1 MNGPTSA
8 FATTYVVLSLLSLAI
23 LLAAG
28 PAGAQQADARAGGGT
43 AVERISGR
51 ESVIHALSTV
61 PSPDGGQ
68 VTVTNRYVQLEDGLN
83 HWDSRLGAWAESR
96 AELVLKDDGA
106 EGHTTQQKVRFSPV
120 VNDPDGTLTLW
131 TDDKTRLRATVLG
144 LTYFDAASGRQVV
157 LAGVKDAG
165 GEFLPPNQVIYRDA
179 FEGLHADVVY
189 TYRKSGV
196 EQDVVLREA
205 PADPEDFGLLAEAT
219 QLEVMTEVFESPE
232 PAARARVIASAKD
245 PAVRAAMA
253 EPDLVD
259 HDLDFGTFQMG
270 QGKAFGDG
278 AARRQLDDPD
288 VAKRWHK
295 APDGRTALIEAV
307 QYWEVLPLLEKLPV
321 PQGVERRQ
329 RAALD
334 RAQRERL
341 VAAAL
346 PKVQRGPGREILLAR
361 VAGQAAGVAMKR
373 AAAGAPRP
381 GLVIDFET
389 ISANK
394 TDFTFKGDTTYW
406 ITNSFTLAGT
416 TRLEGGAVIKYDPY
430 IVNTNQPRLY
440 VTGPFICQT
449 SPYRPAIFTA
459 RDDNTVGQ
467 TVSGSTGSPS
477 GDYALHGLWF
487 QTDSSPVLLEH
498 VRFRYA
504 HHAVLFNN
512 RAGTVR
518 HAQFVQCRH
527 PLYGHTAGTLTVHN
541 VLLAEMRETG
551 SAFKLWSGTA
561 LTAEHVTIAGSAYL
575 LGTVDA
581 TVSMTLRNSLL
592 AGVTNIQAYVGRN
605 DANYG
610 NAEVATTNGV
620 FQGTGGGGYYLAAGS
635 AHRNAGVT
643 GIDGKLARE
652 LGRLTTHPP
661 VVLTNAV
668 TANTALAP
676 VVPRDAD
683 LPDRGYHYQPLDYIL
698 KQVPATATVRLLDG
712 VAVAVAGGYGL
723 DLQNGG
729 KLVSEGRAEA
739 MNRLVRWHSVQEQA
753 AAEGNGGS
761 FARIT
766 GAYAARP
773 EVSLHFTDVA
783 APANSGNN
791 LLDTGS
797 LQPFAAIRLEDC
809 QLANVGLTSLWPVD
823 SSSETILLRN
833 NLIER
838 GYFGL
843 KKSYYSQNT
852 PLSVSLYNNL
862 FRGGTLDL
870 LYDSG
875 TSNPTWYVRDNLFDG
890 CAATLGG
897 TAVGYVTRSH
907 NGFTIGTGTGLG
919 GASNKTGLT
928 PDYQA
933 GPLGRFYY
941 PSSGTGLASLV
952 DQGSRTADLAGLY
965 HATVLASQLRETN
978 STVDI
983 GYHYPAVGPVAA
995 GLVGYW
1001 SLNDGAGTQAT
1012 DSAKIGTPN
1021 HGTLVGGPA
1030 WTAGASAGAL
1040 NFDGTDD
1047 KVTVP
1052 DAAALR
1058 LTTGMTIAFWYRKSA
1073 EAGNWT
1079 RLVGKGEGNSRN
1091 YGVWEH
1097 PGSADGRI
1105 LFQYFKAG
1113 PLNQSVPST
1122 THLALNRW
1130 YHVACTWDGTTG
1142 RIYLDGVENGAGAM
1156 SGAPL
1161 ASADP
1166 LVFGSYGGT
1175 PNMPGALDE
1184 VAIYNRALSAAEV
1197 AALMSAT
1204 APVDTDGDGLADY
1217 VEDSNGD
1224 GAQNALDGT
1233 GDRDGDGIIDRQDAR
1248 PFDPALGAILP
1259 VIETPPGGATLP

>member
-1 MNGPTSA
+1 VLPARGAPRSGDALLVLVLALVASAPASLEGAPTA
-8 FATTYVVLSLLSLAI
+8 PEEPVQVEVRRLGDREQEVLRMTRHRE
-23 LLAAG
+23 
-28 PAGAQQADARAGGGT
+28 P
-43 AVERISGR
+43 SGDW
-51 ESVIHALSTV
+51 VA
-61 PSPDGGQ
+61 
-68 VTVTNRYVQLEDGLN
+68 VTNRYVQLEDGLN
-83 HWDSRLGAWAESR
+83 HWDERRQAWVESK
-96 AELVLKDDGA
+96 AELTLTDEGA
-106 EGHTTQQKVRFSPV
+106 VGLTTGQKIRLSPV

-131 TDDKTRLRATVLG
+131 TDEKTRFRSSVLG
-144 LTYFDAASGRQVV
+144 LTYFDAAAGRQVL
-157 LAGVKDAG
+157 LATVKDAA

-196 EQDVVLREA
+196 EQDVVLRET
-205 PADPEDFGLLAEAT
+205 PADPEDYGLLAEAT

-259 HDLDFGTFQMG
+259 HSLDFGTFQMG

-278 AARRQLDDPD
+278 VMRRQLDDPD

-307 QYWEVLPLLEKLPV
+307 QYWDVLPELEKLPA
-321 PQGVERRQ
+321 PEGVQRRR

-334 RAQRERL
+334 RTQRERL

-346 PKVQRGPGREILLAR
+346 PQVKRGGGREILLAR
-361 VAGQAAGVAMKR
+361 M
-373 AAAGAPRP
+373 AGAATDAVMKTAAVQPARP

-389 ISANK
+389 IAANQ
-394 TDFTFKGDTTYW
+394 TDYTFKGDTTYY
-406 ITNSFTLAGT
+406 ISSAINFFGT
-416 TRLEGGAVIKYDPY
+416 TTLEGGAVIKYAPWDGGA
-430 IVNTNQPRLY
+430 TQPSVY
-440 VTGPFICQT
+440 VKGPFACRT
-449 SPYRPAIFTA
+449 SAYRPAIFTA

-467 TVSGSTGSPS
+467 TVSGSTGNPATGSPT
-477 GDYALHGLWF
+477 GLYAVYALFFHNNG
-487 QTDSSPVLLEH
+487 SPAHLSH
-498 VRFRYA
+498 AHFRYA
-504 HHAVLFNN
+504 YCCSLHYNTT
-512 RAGTVR
+512 GSVR
-518 HAQFVQCRH
+518 HSQMLYCRFGVYANYEGQYLTLPVQ
-527 PLYGHTAGTLTVHN
+527 N
-541 VLLAEMRETG
+541 VLIAQGRSDGAAFLHYNGLQIVGEHLTLAQLNRLDWQTDG
-551 SAFKLWSGTA
+551 
-561 LTAEHVTIAGSAYL
+561 
-575 LGTVDA
+575 A
-581 TVSMTLRNSLL
+581 TTPSLRNSLL

-610 NAEVATTNGV
+610 NAEAASTNGV
-620 FQGTGGGGYYLAAGS
+620 FQGAGGGSYYLAAGS
-635 AHRNAGVT
+635 PHRNAGVST
-643 GIDGKLARE
+643 IDSQLA
-652 LGRLTTHPP
+652 LDLKRLTTEPP
-661 VVLTNAV
+661 VVLTSPASV
-668 TANTALAP
+668 NTALS
-676 VVPRDAD
+676 PRAARDSDA
-683 LPDRGYHYQPLDYIL
+683 PDRGYHYQPLDYIL
-698 KQVPATATVRLLDG
+698 KQVPVTATLTLTNG
-712 VAVAVAGGYGL
+712 VAVAVAGGYGV
-723 DLQNGG
+723 DLQNAG
-729 KLVSEGRAEA
+729 KLIGEGRADA

-753 AAEGNGGS
+753 ATEGNGGS

-766 GAYAARP
+766 AAYATRP
-773 EVSLHFTDVA
+773 EVSLRFTDVA

-797 LQPFAAIRLEDC
+797 VQPFVTIKLEFC
-809 QLANVGLTSLWPVD
+809 QLASVGLASLWPSD
-823 SSSETILLRN
+823 TSSETILLRN

-1021 HGTLVGGPA
+1021 HGALAGGPA
-1030 WTAGASAGAL
+1030 WISGASAGAL
-1040 NFDGTDD
+1040 NFDGVDD

-1058 LTTGMTIAFWYRKSA
+1058 LTTGMTIAFWYRKTA
-1073 EAGNWT
+1073 EPGNWT
-1079 RLVGKGEGNSRN
+1079 RLVGKGESNSRN

-1105 LFQYFKAG
+1105 LFQYFKSG
-1113 PLNQSVPST
+1113 PLSQSVPST
-1122 THLALNRW
+1122 THLVLNRW

-1161 ASADP
+1161 TSADS

-1197 AALMSAT
+1197 AALMSA
-1204 APVDTDGDGLADY
+1204 APVDTDGDGLADV
-1217 VEDSNGD
+1217 VEDRNGD
-1224 GAQNALDGT
+1224 GVTSGSERSWTASETA
-1233 GDRDGDGIIDRQDAR
+1233 
-1248 PFDPALGAILP
+1248 PASGN
-1259 VIETPPGGATLP
+1259 VVVHTPLK